1 MFLFSKPRPKFLFK
15 KPIEHLRDSDSRR
28 NPFSYFLAN
37 FSAVKQLFLK
47 GHFILYLK
55 ATLFLSWL
63 HFLKGSRKYSVNST
77 LKRSLGSSIIEVQKL
92 VFLLEDRYNLDL
104 SKQKI
109 LKKTKAW
116 VIKYKKR
123 RYTINTAAD
132 TLDQMKHLTS
142 NLALEISKS
151 LIALEKSLDRFGCIK
166 TIKKVSFTYRF
177 RQSKNN

>member
-1 MFLFSKPRPKFLFK
+1 M
-15 KPIEHLRDSDSRR
+15 
-28 NPFSYFLAN
+28 
-37 FSAVKQLFLK
+37 
-47 GHFILYLK
+47 
-55 ATLFLSWL
+55 
-63 HFLKGSRKYSVNST
+63 
-77 LKRSLGSSIIEVQKL
+77 
-92 VFLLEDRYNLDL
+92 
-104 SKQKI
+104 
-109 LKKTKAW
+109 
-116 VIKYKKR
+116 IKYKKR